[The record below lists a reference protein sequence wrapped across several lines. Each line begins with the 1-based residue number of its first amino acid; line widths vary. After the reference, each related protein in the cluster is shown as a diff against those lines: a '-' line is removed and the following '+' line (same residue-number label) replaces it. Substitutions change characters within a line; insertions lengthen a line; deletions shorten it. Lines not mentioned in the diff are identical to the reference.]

1 MDHKSIET
9 ILTKALDNATNQSHE
24 YMTIEHIT
32 IELLKSKTIAKL
44 MKEMGVDTGPVIDS
58 LEAYI
63 ESEWSKLKGQNG
75 IKGIFK
81 ASMSKEGL
89 SNFKI

>member
-44 MKEMGVDTGPVIDS
+44 MKEIN
-58 LEAYI
+58 
-63 ESEWSKLKGQNG
+63 ESNESSSSSSDDKNT
-75 IKGIFK
+75 
-81 ASMSKEGL
+81 
-89 SNFKI
+89 NT